1 MRHLRSGTSVTTPS
15 TELGSVLLA
24 ALLLLLLG
32 IGGPFGFAGS
42 GVAAAAPDPFTVNI
56 VAVDAETG
64 DPIPSFKWLI
74 NIDNSH
80 SNPSVTPPAS
90 YSPVVASGDETT
102 ATGITVDGATPDDR
116 GYLVS
121 VVANDG
127 GGGVNDPD
135 YKIGGQHFSSAGT
148 LVVELVPNPL
158 PLAAVR
164 VQVFH
169 DNQLVNAEHDI
180 VFEEGL
186 AGFHVTLNERIGE
199 VTTDWFGNPLC
210 TEYEDINPPTGF
222 GPEDVGP
229 DGPTPIP
236 GTGGFCAT
244 DADGLRDDPEPRSEQ
259 VRGPGHP
266 ARRLELDPDDDDRGQ
281 ARERRLGR
289 GRALRVLDRGR
300 HQHPGGR
307 LRSATSRPC
316 SFGNASDDCPTN
328 NSAGTATINGKV
340 RSIALD
346 DESGVLLLGNAVRRP
361 YVALNNIG
369 GNDEQVYTARGNVDG
384 TFSIPNVPVG
394 LYQLVMWDGP
404 LDHIISFLTVRVSDA
419 GRGRQP
425 RRHRHPALVR
435 DDQGQG
441 LHRRERERYPRPRRA
456 LRLRIRTS
464 TPASRTGR
472 SSTRR
477 SRTRAATTSSR
488 RCSSSSTS
496 RSPRSATGT

>member
-24 ALLLLLLG
+24 ALLLLLLC

-80 SNPSVTPPAS
+80 SNSSVTPPAS
-90 YSPVVASGDETT
+90 YSPVVASGDESS

-135 YKIGGQHFSSAGT
+135 YKIGGQHFSSSGT

-158 PLAAVR
+158 PLATVR
-164 VQVFH
+164 VRVFH
-169 DNQLVNAEHDI
+169 DNQLVNAEDDI
-180 VFEEGL
+180 PLEEGL

-210 TEYEDINPPTGF
+210 TEYEDIAPPAVFGTRTLRRTARSRSRVPAASARATRTATRRSRTSLPTSSRSRSSRRTARTGYKRRRSRASSRT
-222 GPEDVGP
+222 
-229 DGPTPIP
+229 TPGSRKGTP
-236 GTGGFCAT
+236 G
-244 DADGLRDDPEPRSEQ
+244 
-259 VRGPGHP
+259 
-266 ARRLELDPDDDDRGQ
+266 
-281 ARERRLGR
+281 
-289 GRALRVLDRGR
+289 
-300 HQHPGGR
+300 
-307 LRSATSRPC
+307 SRPRKA
-316 SFGNASDDCPTN
+316 SPRRSSGSASSSRAAFGNASDDCPTN
-328 NSAGTATINGKV
+328 NNAGTATINGKV

-346 DESGVLLLGNAVRRP
+346 DESGVILLGNVVRRRTSP
-361 YVALNNIG
+361 STTSAATTSRSTPPGATSTERSRSEGPDRALP
-369 GNDEQVYTARGNVDG
+369 ARD
-384 TFSIPNVPVG
+384 VG
-394 LYQLVMWDGP
+394 RPSRPHHQLPHGP
-404 LDHIISFLTVRVSDA
+404 GERRR
-419 GRGRQP
+419 RGRQP

-441 LHRRERERYPRPRRA
+441 LHRPERERCPGSGRA
-456 LRLRIRTS
+456 LLANEALDT
-464 TPASRTGR
+464 ASRTGR

-477 SRTRAATTSSR
+477 SRTRTATTSSR

-496 RSPRSATGT
+496 RSPRSVTGA